1 MQDVYENIL
10 EYNRGRKCNVFD
22 DVAADMI
29 SDKKSNEVVTELL
42 ITGRKLN
49 ISAAF
54 IITII
59 ITFYLYHY
67 HYHFRSPTC
76 FKLNRTYIFIMKIL
90 SKRELQQIAYNSSS
104 NINYKDFINLQR
116 TCPAKPYCFLV
127 IDTTFAADNPLRD
140 RRNCLQKIYKIIM
153 TTDDKISDEKRKY
166 NVKEEAAKITVL

>member
-104 NINYKDFINLQR
+104 NINYKDFINL
-116 TCPAKPYCFLV
+116 
-127 IDTTFAADNPLRD
+127 
-140 RRNCLQKIYKIIM
+140 
-153 TTDDKISDEKRKY
+153 
-166 NVKEEAAKITVL
+166 